1 MLALPREVKSFCFSS
16 ENCVISTRMNRTS
29 SEKIRANSSLFLLE
43 NTVFSR
49 TLQVGHQSAVN
60 FSINVFS
67 PKPCINSCFAK
78 SCQKNVSVSV
88 SGCMKRK
95 VKLPAVQ
102 ITSSASARIFR
113 IFCRY
118 KRAHFPQ
125 TYRQQLRIKR
135 KINVLTCKKSGKRE
149 NKYHAVPKRKNASI
163 FSMAISQVPAFGMNR
178 ISRGLYAKRK

>member
-1 MLALPREVKSFCFSS
+1 
-16 ENCVISTRMNRTS
+16 
-29 SEKIRANSSLFLLE
+29 
-43 NTVFSR
+43 
-49 TLQVGHQSAVN
+49 
-60 FSINVFS
+60 
-67 PKPCINSCFAK
+67 
-78 SCQKNVSVSV
+78 
-88 SGCMKRK
+88 MKRK

-149 NKYHAVPKRKNASI
+149 NKYNAVPKRKNASI